1 MHNVLIL
8 EFRLIKENKQE
19 MNKDQT
25 LLNLKLSELVKTN
38 TRQLMKITGKV
49 DISSERTVGQTVLI
63 YSNEETSSR
72 NEVLVDTELIED
84 FTMADLNAQHDLI
97 QFIGYKDLNLSSD
110 NECWFK
116 AMNYRVIS
124 RAQLSSYYFA
134 LDLQNSYIDKR
145 KRINH

>member
-1 MHNVLIL
+1 
-8 EFRLIKENKQE
+8 
-19 MNKDQT
+19 MNKDQI
-25 LLNLKLSELVKTN
+25 LLNLKLSELVETN
-38 TRQLMKITGKV
+38 TRQMMKITGKV
-49 DISSERTVGQTVLI
+49 DMSSERTVGQTVVI

-72 NEVLVDTELIED
+72 TEVLVDTELIED
-84 FTMADLNAQHDLI
+84 FTMTDLNAQHDLI

-124 RAQLSSYYFA
+124 RVQLNSYYFA